1 LFLFIR
7 ADASILAIDLFSAV
21 VFILCSLLWCAQVIA
36 SDVVLNRLTLHQ
48 SPPLNN
54 TTHGGSG
61 GNVDGLPRPPS
72 SSSATCAGQEPPPGG
87 VQSLAELEVRGR
99 GGGCTSIGKGDEEM
113 HARMLEV
120 HAHALE
126 LNEYS
131 TYAVTNFI
139 LDLWD
144 F

>member
-1 LFLFIR
+1 MCRPRTTPRRGPKFGR
-7 ADASILAIDLFSAV
+7 A
-21 VFILCSLLWCAQVIA
+21 
-36 SDVVLNRLTLHQ
+36 
-48 SPPLNN
+48 
-54 TTHGGSG
+54 
-61 GNVDGLPRPPS
+61 
-72 SSSATCAGQEPPPGG
+72 
-87 VQSLAELEVRGR
+87 RGKGE